1 MAVLCY
7 KRTCESVPYCLI
19 LDFNEEDFNISILR
33 MMLAIDVLYMDF
45 IMPRYIPS
53 TSNLLRVS
61 NEMMLNFFMSL
72 TTQGKI
78 KKIIPCT
85 KA

>member
-1 MAVLCY
+1 
-7 KRTCESVPYCLI
+7 
-19 LDFNEEDFNISILR
+19 

-72 TTQGKI
+72 TTEGKI
-78 KKIIPCT
+78 KKIIPCM
-85 KA
+85 KASKKNKIYKST